1 LPRKE
6 LLMRFSCD
14 RTVLNEIL
22 NIVQKAASP
31 KSTIPALEGIM
42 LEAWNDGRI
51 AFSAYDLSISIS
63 YDLLA
68 DDVEEGRVI
77 LSSRLFGEIV
87 RKLPGGT
94 VTVDID
100 NKTYLTTIE
109 CGNAHF
115 TITGMDPD
123 NFPDLPEVLGQDGV
137 VLTYSDFK
145 DMVRQT
151 IFAVSVT
158 DLKPILTGVLF
169 ELNRDEGTV
178 SAVAVDNFRL
188 AIRKVPFVQV
198 HGGFNKVVIP
208 SRALNELLKILPDSE
223 TETIEIFNSKN
234 FVSFRYG
241 QVQMT
246 SRLLE
251 GEFLDYKAAVPKEY
265 NFRVKVEVRE
275 LARVIERASLMAN
288 STIISPIRC
297 NFDFDRIDISTAS
310 NLGSFNDSVAVEP
323 FSNKM
328 VIGFNYK
335 YMLAALNACDD
346 DEIYIELQSN
356 LTPIILRPVDHDD
369 YLFLVLPLRM
379 KE

>member
-1 LPRKE
+1 
-6 LLMRFSCD
+6 
-14 RTVLNEIL
+14 
-22 NIVQKAASP
+22 
-31 KSTIPALEGIM
+31 
-42 LEAWNDGRI
+42 
-51 AFSAYDLSISIS
+51 
-63 YDLLA
+63 
-68 DDVEEGRVI
+68 
-77 LSSRLFGEIV
+77 
-87 RKLPGGT
+87 
-94 VTVDID
+94 
-100 NKTYLTTIE
+100 
-109 CGNAHF
+109 
-115 TITGMDPD
+115 
-123 NFPDLPEVLGQDGV
+123 
-137 VLTYSDFK
+137 
-145 DMVRQT
+145 
-151 IFAVSVT
+151 
-158 DLKPILTGVLF
+158 
-169 ELNRDEGTV
+169 
-178 SAVAVDNFRL
+178 
-188 AIRKVPFVQV
+188 
-198 HGGFNKVVIP
+198 
-208 SRALNELLKILPDSE
+208 
-223 TETIEIFNSKN
+223 
-234 FVSFRYG
+234 
-241 QVQMT
+241 MT

>member
-1 LPRKE
+1 MK
-6 LLMRFSCD
+6 FSCD
-14 RTVLNEIL
+14 RSVLNEII
-22 NIVQKAASP
+22 NIVQKAASA

-42 LEAWNDGRI
+42 IEAWESGRI
-51 AFSAYDLSISIS
+51 EFTAYDLSISIS
-63 YDLLA
+63 YGLDA
-68 DDVEEGRVI
+68 DEIEKGRVI

-87 RKLPGGT
+87 KKLPAGE
-94 VTVDID
+94 VTLETD

-109 CGNAHF
+109 SGNAHF
-115 TITGMDPD
+115 TITGMDPE
-123 NFPDLPEVLGQDGV
+123 NFPELPDVLGGDGV

-145 DMVRQT
+145 TMVRQT

-169 ELNRDEGTV
+169 EVNKEEGTI

-198 HGGFNKVVIP
+198 NGNFNKVVIP

-223 TETIEIFNSKN
+223 EDTIEIFNNKN
-234 FVSFRYG
+234 FVSFRFG
-241 QVQMT
+241 QVQVI

-251 GEFLDYKAAVPKEY
+251 GEFLDYKAAIPKDY
-265 NFRVKVEVRE
+265 NFRVKVGVRDFSN
-275 LARVIERASLMAN
+275 VIERASLMAN
-288 STIISPIRC
+288 ATIISPIRC
-297 NFDFDRIDISTAS
+297 SFDFDRIDITTAS
-310 NLGSFNDSVAVEP
+310 NLGTFNDSIEVEP

-346 DEIYIELQSN
+346 DEVFIELQSN
-356 LTPIILRPVDHDD
+356 LSPIIIKPMEKDD